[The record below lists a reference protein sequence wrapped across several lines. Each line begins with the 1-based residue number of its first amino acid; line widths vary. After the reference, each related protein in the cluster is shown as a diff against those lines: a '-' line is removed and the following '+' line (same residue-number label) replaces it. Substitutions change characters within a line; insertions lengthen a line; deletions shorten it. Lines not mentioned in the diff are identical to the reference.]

1 MQRNSTVHL
10 PLGADYPKIQVDVDI
25 KFFSGLSFLESS
37 QALADEN
44 YQGEQ
49 LLETKMT
56 DKLLERSK
64 VFEKKVLSK
73 IITTN

>member
-37 QALADEN
+37 QALADDN
-44 YQGEQ
+44 DQGEQ
-49 LLETKMT
+49 LLKTKLT

-64 VFEKKVLSK
+64 VFEKSSK
-73 IITTN
+73 AK

>member
-1 MQRNSTVHL
+1 MEQYCTLTFSCWL
-10 PLGADYPKIQVDVDI
+10 SKDKIQADLDL

-49 LLETKMT
+49 LLKTKMT

-64 VFEKKVLSK
+64 VFEKTSS
-73 IITTN
+73 